1 MQNNIQKSKGKK
13 FSRFMNNKMDFILLL
28 TVLVLLAL
36 GVIMVLSA
44 SAPYSLSVTG
54 ESYTFFIKQFGC
66 AILGIAIMLFLSKV
80 DYRFYKK
87 FYWFAYVFSVVI
99 LLLVLVPKLGIEVKG
114 ARRWIKLPLLGQF
127 QPSEITKIGLIIF
140 YAGYLSDHKDDLKDF
155 WRGFVKSAIFL
166 APPIAILYFIQNH
179 LSVSLVILTVSSVM
193 MLMAG
198 CRILHFLAGGA
209 VLAGGI
215 ALVLIKKLS
224 GGGDGGFRQDRIK
237 TFFDPW
243 ADATGT
249 GYQMVQ
255 SLYAIGSGGLFG
267 VGLGNSKQKFLYIP
281 EPQNDFI
288 FAIVAEELGFV
299 GCVAIILLFAIF
311 IWRGIVISMK
321 APDMFGSL
329 MAIGI
334 TTLVAVQV
342 VINIAVV
349 TASIPTTGM
358 ALPFFSYRRNSINN
372 ITVIGWN
379 SAKHIKSRFKSIKM

>member
-140 YAGYLSDHKDDLKDF
+140 YAGYL
-155 WRGFVKSAIFL
+155 
-166 APPIAILYFIQNH
+166 
-179 LSVSLVILTVSSVM
+179 
-193 MLMAG
+193 
-198 CRILHFLAGGA
+198 
-209 VLAGGI
+209 
-215 ALVLIKKLS
+215 
-224 GGGDGGFRQDRIK
+224 
-237 TFFDPW
+237 
-243 ADATGT
+243 
-249 GYQMVQ
+249 
-255 SLYAIGSGGLFG
+255 
-267 VGLGNSKQKFLYIP
+267 
-281 EPQNDFI
+281 
-288 FAIVAEELGFV
+288 
-299 GCVAIILLFAIF
+299 
-311 IWRGIVISMK
+311 
-321 APDMFGSL
+321 
-329 MAIGI
+329 
-334 TTLVAVQV
+334 
-342 VINIAVV
+342 
-349 TASIPTTGM
+349 
-358 ALPFFSYRRNSINN
+358 
-372 ITVIGWN
+372 
-379 SAKHIKSRFKSIKM
+379 

>member
-1 MQNNIQKSKGKK
+1 MQSNNKK
-13 FSRFMNNKMDFILLL
+13 KKVKRFSSFLNNKMDFILLI
-28 TVLVLLAL
+28 TVLVLLSL

-44 SAPYSLSVTG
+44 SAPSALSTTG
-54 ESYTFFIKQFGC
+54 KSYTFFIKQFGC
-66 AILGIAIMLFLSKV
+66 AIVGIVLMLFISKI

-87 FYWFAYVFSVVI
+87 YYWIVYIFSVLI
-99 LLLVLVPKLGIEVKG
+99 LLLVLVPGLGREVKG
-114 ARRWIKLPLLGQF
+114 ARRWINIPLLGQF
-127 QPSEITKIGLIIF
+127 QPSEISKIGLIIF
-140 YAGYLSDHKDDLKDF
+140 YAGYLSDHKEDLKDF
-155 WRGFVKSAIFL
+155 WRGFVKSMIFL
-166 APPIAILYFIQNH
+166 VPPVAILYFIQNH
-179 LSVSLVILTVSSVM
+179 LSVSIVIVTVSSVM

-198 CRILHFLAGGA
+198 CRLLHFLAGGV
-209 VLAGGI
+209 VLAGGA
-215 ALVLIKKLS
+215 ALILIKKMQGTS
-224 GGGDGGFRQDRIK
+224 GEDGSFRLAIIQ

-243 ADATGT
+243 SDATGT

-267 VGLGNSKQKFLYIP
+267 VGLGNSKQKYLYIP

-311 IWRGIVISMK
+311 VWRGIVISMK

-329 MAIGI
+329 MAVGI
-334 TTLVAVQV
+334 TALVAVQA

-358 ALPFFSYRRNSINN
+358 ALPFFSYRRYSTYNTAIIS
-372 ITVIGWN
+372 WN
-379 SAKHIKSRFKSIKM
+379 FA